1 MPKGVY
7 ERTEEMKRKTS
18 EGVKRLWENKE
29 YREKVSNSHSH
40 KLNKDWKKNIS
51 KGMKGKKKSEE
62 TKEKMKI
69 AQKKNQ
75 NNKNTRMKMSKS
87 WKKQWNSLTK
97 EEQLERLKPWLDAGH
112 ASIHI
117 YLNPSSI
124 ELKVK
129 EQLDKYGIKYIQQ
142 KPINHGHFIV
152 DFYLPEYQL
161 VVECNGDYW
170 HNLPHRKERDK
181 ELEKYVLSKG
191 KDLLWLWEHEINDEW
206 FDIADY
212 LEVM

>member
-40 KLNKDWKKNIS
+40 KLDKDWKKNIS

-75 NNKNTRMKMSKS
+75 NNKNTRIKMSKS
-87 WKKQWNSLTK
+87 
-97 EEQLERLKPWLDAGH
+97 
-112 ASIHI
+112 
-117 YLNPSSI
+117 
-124 ELKVK
+124 
-129 EQLDKYGIKYIQQ
+129 
-142 KPINHGHFIV
+142 
-152 DFYLPEYQL
+152 
-161 VVECNGDYW
+161 
-170 HNLPHRKERDK
+170 
-181 ELEKYVLSKG
+181 
-191 KDLLWLWEHEINDEW
+191 
-206 FDIADY
+206 
-212 LEVM
+212 